1 MRKGLISASICLLA
15 ALILPNTVIYAR
27 GKGKVTRPRRVSVA
41 YRPIN
46 TPLFFPVEGALTGQY
61 GENRRTH
68 SHKGIDI
75 AADPGTPIF
84 AAGSGEVVTAGWVQG
99 YGRTVVIQHA
109 DGRST
114 RYAHAERLLVIE
126 GDLVEVGQQIATVG
140 SSGNSTGPHL
150 HFEILTT
157 DGVSLDPLRI
167 LRFEQAVD
175 QAGEAE
181 MVEEALTSTGEAR
194 RTSRIST
201 QPIDNPKP

>member
-15 ALILPNTVIYAR
+15 TLILSNSAIYAN

-41 YRPIN
+41 SQPLS
-46 TPLFFPVEGALTGQY
+46 TPLFFPVEGKLTGQY
-61 GENRRTH
+61 GENRRNH

-109 DGRST
+109 DGRLT

-157 DGVSLDPLRI
+157 NGVSLDPLRI

-175 QAGEAE
+175 QAGESE
-181 MVEEALTSTGEAR
+181 MVEEAFTSTGDSRA
-194 RTSRIST
+194 TGRISA
-201 QPIDNPKP
+201 QPIDSPKP